1 MANNRIFYAIQ
12 QLGFEGITTGGGY
25 QAAFGVQSVGMTT
38 NFNLTQVF
46 EYGQIAIYENIEGI
60 PDVEITASKVLDGQP
75 LLYHLATV
83 DAGPSP
89 TLSGRSSAKC
99 KVAMSIFDDTAD
111 NVAGAALQIVEH
123 SGMFV
128 SSLNYSFTVDDIFA
142 ENVTLVG
149 NDRLWK
155 LDSNV
160 VNPIATGRQNSMS
173 FPGDG
178 EFANNDHTPIGVGG
192 VNRKENLI
200 MSGVSPDYCLI
211 PLDVF
216 GTQVNGINNLN
227 DSNRARISSIT
238 VSADLGREEINE
250 LGRRSPFTRYVTF
263 PLEVTSQFE
272 VTSHSGDLVSA
283 TEEGILT
290 TGSTTC
296 DDLGNLSD
304 RTIRLATCE
313 GTRIYLGTKNKLSSV
328 NYGGGD
334 AGGGNVTA
342 TYAYTTFNDFT
353 VVHSGD
359 PNSSGAAWWIA
370 RSAYLT

>member
-1 MANNRIFYAIQ
+1 
-12 QLGFEGITTGGGY
+12 
-25 QAAFGVQSVGMTT
+25 
-38 NFNLTQVF
+38 
-46 EYGQIAIYENIEGI
+46 
-60 PDVEITASKVLDGQP
+60 
-75 LLYHLATV
+75 
-83 DAGPSP
+83 
-89 TLSGRSSAKC
+89 
-99 KVAMSIFDDTAD
+99 
-111 NVAGAALQIVEH
+111 
-123 SGMFV
+123 
-128 SSLNYSFTVDDIFA
+128 
-142 ENVTLVG
+142 
-149 NDRLWK
+149 
-155 LDSNV
+155 
-160 VNPIATGRQNSMS
+160 
-173 FPGDG
+173 
-178 EFANNDHTPIGVGG
+178 
-192 VNRKENLI
+192 

-304 RTIRLATCE
+304 RTILLATCE